1 MTPQSREAAERAI
14 GQTLVDQWDPL
25 GVRGDPARQDAY
37 AEFAHD
43 IYGLLARG
51 ASDVQIARH
60 LHAIERDTFN
70 RPELLERDLTPLV
83 GTLRRLE
90 AGL

>member
-1 MTPQSREAAERAI
+1 MTPQSRETAERAI
-14 GQTLVDQWDPL
+14 GHALFEQWDPL
-25 GVRGDPARQDAY
+25 GVHGDATRQDAY
-37 AEFAHD
+37 AEFAHEV
-43 IYGLLARG
+43 YGLLARG

-60 LHAIERDTFN
+60 LHTLERDTFG
-70 RPELLERDLTPLV
+70 RPDLLERDLAPLV

>member
-1 MTPQSREAAERAI
+1 MTAQSREAAERAI
-14 GQTLVDQWDPL
+14 AQSLLDQWDPL
-25 GVRGDPARQDAY
+25 SARDDPARQDAY
-37 AEFAHD
+37 AAVAHD

-60 LHAIERDTFN
+60 LHAMERDTFE
-70 RPELLERDLTPLV
+70 RPDLVTRDLQPLV